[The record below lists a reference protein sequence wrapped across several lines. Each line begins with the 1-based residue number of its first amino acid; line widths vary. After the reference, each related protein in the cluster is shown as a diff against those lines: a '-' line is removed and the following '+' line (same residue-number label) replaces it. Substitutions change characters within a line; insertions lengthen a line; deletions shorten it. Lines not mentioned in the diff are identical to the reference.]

1 MCVKAVNALMTV
13 LWEFFFFFQ
22 WRGMR
27 DTFVV
32 LDRFARQFGLISLRF
47 IDSK

>member
-13 LWEFFFFFQ
+13 LWEFLFLLVE
-22 WRGMR
+22 RNE

-32 LDRFARQFGLISLRF
+32 LDRFARQFG
-47 IDSK
+47 